1 MSNSSSG
8 NGSSIPGFSSGGA
21 LSSPLGASGEKVE
34 AFLGKGSK
42 VVGTLTFSG
51 PVELDGYVEGEIIS
65 QDRLTVGESAVI
77 NARITGAEVL
87 VKGTVNGDISASKK
101 LSLRR
106 PARIIGNIS
115 TASLSIEEGVIFE
128 GKSSMSA
135 AGNASAGASARVSA
149 DKAPDT
155 KGAMDSK
162 SREAAGAKV
171 GAAI

>member
-1 MSNSSSG
+1 MSISSSG
-8 NGSSIPGFSSGGA
+8 NGSSVPGFGSGGSLGA
-21 LSSPLGASGEKVE
+21 PLGASGEKVE

-65 QDRLTVGESAVI
+65 QDRLTIGESAVI

-115 TASLSIEEGVIFE
+115 TTSLSIEEGVIFE
-128 GKSSMSA
+128 GKSSMNS
-135 AGNASAGASARVSA
+135 GGGASAGVSSRAPTDRASE
-149 DKAPDT
+149 T
-155 KGAMDSK
+155 KGSIDPK
-162 SREAAGAKV
+162 SREAAGGKV
-171 GAAI
+171 GASV